1 MPTEEAA
8 ALIRRAYEAY
18 AQGDIDTM
26 LEFVDPDLEWTY
38 LDPSEPDPS
47 PKVCHGRRELEVAL
61 QRQLDGGFRSQLEEV
76 VGEGERAVVVVRTP
90 GLDAVRARK
99 ADDRNF
105 DVMTVRDGR
114 IVAIHACHGREEAMS
129 IAGFADG

>member
-1 MPTEEAA
+1 MAGEDAA

-18 AQGDIDTM
+18 SEGDIDAM

-47 PKVCHGRRELEVAL
+47 PKVCHGRPEFEVAL
-61 QRQLDGGFRSQLEEV
+61 QRQLHGGFRSQLEEV
-76 VGEGERAVVVVRTP
+76 LAEGERAVVVVRTP

-114 IVAIHACHGREEAMS
+114 IVAIHACHDREEAMS
-129 IAGFADG
+129 VAGLADR